1 MIPSTYHIKDI
12 SQTSF
17 LVTGGAGFIG
27 SNIVEYLLANNAKEV
42 RVIDNFLTGR
52 KQNLKLF
59 LKNPAFNFIEGDIRD
74 KKSCEKACEGIDI
87 ITHQAALG
95 SVPRS
100 VKDPISNAEHN
111 IFGFIN
117 MLEAARKF
125 DVKRFVYAS
134 SSSVYGD
141 EETLPKVEHRT
152 GRPLS
157 PYAVSKQTNELYARI
172 YADLYGIEFIGLR
185 YFNVFGPNQ
194 RPDGPY
200 AAVIPLFIDKVKNGQ
215 EVFIHGDGMQTRDFT
230 FVANAVQANV
240 RAMLTSNDEALN
252 EVYNIAY
259 GENYSIM
266 YLFNH
271 ICDILE
277 KKSKPIHTKAREGDI
292 RNSLADIS
300 KAEKLLNYQP
310 TTSLKE
316 GLLQTIKYF
325 ENQLISS

>member
-1 MIPSTYHIKDI
+1 MTSSIYHIKDI
-12 SQTSF
+12 SETSF

-27 SNIVEYLLANNAKEV
+27 SNIVEYLLAHNAKEV
-42 RVIDNFLTGR
+42 RVVDNLLTGR
-52 KQNLKLF
+52 KENIEGF
-59 LKNPAFNFIEGDIRD
+59 LANPAFTFIEGDIRD
-74 KKSCEKACEGIDI
+74 KKTCEKVCTGIDV

-100 VKDPISNAEHN
+100 IKDPIANAEHN

-117 MLEAARKF
+117 MLEAARKCK
-125 DVKRFVYAS
+125 VKRFVYAS

-185 YFNVFGPNQ
+185 YFNVFGPKQ
-194 RPDGPY
+194 SPEGAY
-200 AAVIPLFIDKVKNGQ
+200 AAVIPLFIDKVRNGQ
-215 EVFIHGDGMQTRDFT
+215 EVIIHGDGLQTRDFT

-240 RAMLTSNDEALN
+240 RAMLTTNEEALS

-259 GENYSIM
+259 GENYSIL

-271 ICDILE
+271 ICSILE
-277 KKSKPIHTKAREGDI
+277 QKSKPIHTKAREGDI

-300 KAEKLLNYQP
+300 KAQKLLNYQP

-316 GLLQTIKYF
+316 GLLETIKYF
-325 ENQLISS
+325 ETQFISS